1 MNFVRNLIWFATLVA
16 PAVLASLVR
25 WVAAVALAFGF
36 LVVRFLVWAKVVA
49 GERIIAANSI
59 SVSRFKVFSSSPPLL
74 PSEPKSDTYPT
85 SSIGWSTSARVR
97 AILLLE

>member
-16 PAVLASLVR
+16 PAVLASFVR

-49 GERIIAANSI
+49 GERIIAANRI
-59 SVSRFKVFSSSPPLL
+59 SVSRFKVFSSSRLFCLQNLSPTPILRQALVGVRPL
-74 PSEPKSDTYPT
+74 E
-85 SSIGWSTSARVR
+85 
-97 AILLLE
+97 